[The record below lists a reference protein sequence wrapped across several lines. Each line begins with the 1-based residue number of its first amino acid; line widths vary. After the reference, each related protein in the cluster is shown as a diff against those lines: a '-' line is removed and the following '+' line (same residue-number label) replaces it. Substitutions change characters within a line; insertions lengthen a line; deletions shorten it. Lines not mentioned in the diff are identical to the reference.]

1 MKTEAKAAFMS
12 VQFQYCR
19 RRRPW
24 IALLGVAMALTGGA
38 LAGGSPALSQ
48 TAAPSY
54 PNSIVAI
61 GHSGLTGYDSD
72 RPRDPARWRHNS
84 WATGDNPTVNSVYS
98 RVLAKNPAVKGNN
111 FNLAINGSNVASLL
125 LQARKAISLKPTP
138 DLFLVQSVD
147 NDVACDGSDPRRY
160 KPFGAALVRVLEV
173 ITEGAPNARIY
184 LPSQWATTQN
194 FANVVKAAR
203 PGRRAAFSG
212 TGPCDFLTKEGRVL
226 PARVAYLEKVVT
238 AYHAQL
244 AASCARFP
252 NCVYDGGA
260 THRAKFVLAD
270 MSYDLSHLSV
280 QGHRKVAAIAWSVLY

>member
-1 MKTEAKAAFMS
+1 MKKRAKAAFMR
-12 VQFQYCR
+12 VQYWR

-24 IALLGVAMALTGGA
+24 IALPGVAMALAGGA

-84 WATGDNPTVNSVYS
+84 WGTGDNPAVNSVYS
-98 RVLAKNPAVKGNN
+98 RVLAKNPAVKGSNV
-111 FNLAINGSNVASLL
+111 NLAINGSDVASLL

-138 DLFLVQSVD
+138 ELFLVQSVD

-160 KPFGAALVRVLEV
+160 KPFGAALVQVLEV

-212 TGPCDFLTKEGRVL
+212 TGPCDFLTKDGRVL
-226 PARVAYLEKVVT
+226 PARVAYLEKVIT

-260 THRAKFVLAD
+260 THRANYVLAD